1 MNPVMFNPEIKMK
14 MFQIKRMRGP
24 GAKISLRKK
33 SDSVIKS
40 LEGKGL
46 LKPKILKT
54 IKKV

>member
-1 MNPVMFNPEIKMK
+1 
-14 MFQIKRMRGP
+14 MRGP
-24 GAKISLRKK
+24 WTKISLRNK

-46 LKPKILKT
+46 MKPKILKT